1 MLPIIIEISFYKFW
15 QSTVA
20 KSRRAVKSIFLPT
33 ATTYCQLIIQSMF
46 RNSIPFQN
54 SYYAGRQVGKIIV

>member
-15 QSTVA
+15 QSIVG
-20 KSRRAVKSIFLPT
+20 KRRWVVKSIFLPT

-46 RNSIPFQN
+46 RNSIPLQN
-54 SYYAGRQVGKIIV
+54 AYYAGRQVCKIIV